1 MLVLYAPT
9 GQQVKEKNTAIDECM
24 ERLGKGDVE
33 AMGELYELIKTDV
46 FAFALSKT
54 ADRDLSED
62 ITHDTFVQIYRNAA
76 LYRSEGKPLSWIF
89 TVEMNLIRRACKRS
103 ERIVGNDEHIE
114 NLSDETDF
122 AESFVRSEFIAELL
136 SVLSEEERE
145 IISLH
150 VVSGLKHRE
159 ISSLLSMPLPTV
171 LSKYHRA
178 LKKLKAKVKEGDE

>member
-9 GQQVKEKNTAIDECM
+9 GQKVKDKNAAIDECM
-24 ERLGKGDVE
+24 ERLGKGDKS
-33 AMGELYELIKTDV
+33 AMEELYLLTKTDV

-54 ADRDLSED
+54 ADRELSED
-62 ITHDTFVQIYRNAA
+62 VMHDTFVQIYKNAA
-76 LYRSEGKPLSWIF
+76 LYSPQGKPMSWIF
-89 TVEMNLIRRACKRS
+89 TVEMNLIRRSYKLS
-103 ERIVGNDEHIE
+103 ERTVSIE
-114 NLSDETDF
+114 EQIDNLSDETDF
-122 AESFVRSEFIAELL
+122 AESFVRSEFISELL
-136 SVLSEEERE
+136 SVLTEAERE
-145 IISLH
+145 IIVLH